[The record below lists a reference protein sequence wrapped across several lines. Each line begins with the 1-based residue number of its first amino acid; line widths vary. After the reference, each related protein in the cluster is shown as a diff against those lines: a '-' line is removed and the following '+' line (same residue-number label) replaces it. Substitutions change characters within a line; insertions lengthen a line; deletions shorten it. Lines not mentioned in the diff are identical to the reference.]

1 MRYATKSC
9 AIHQSVA
16 VGFENA
22 FVMPT
27 GGLTLAKPESQSAA
41 HSLARS
47 TRSYAGGFVYGGVRL
62 GISMSEKV

>member
-1 MRYATKSC
+1 M
-9 AIHQSVA
+9 
-16 VGFENA
+16 
-22 FVMPT
+22 MPT